1 MYTVEQ
7 INQAIHDLGGA
18 GRVSDGYH
26 TFDELYQHRTLL
38 FASLCNTTLN
48 DIAWKSRE
56 HHDPDFP
63 MYDGMFI
70 VGVQTAHGQAT
81 YHVDNSYWDIFHVKE
96 LARAEEFD
104 GHTPDQ
110 ALERI
115 FKECLDRS

>member
-38 FASLCNTTLN
+38 FASLCNTVLN
-48 DIAWKSRE
+48 DIAWKSHE
-56 HHDPDFP
+56 HHDPIFP

-81 YHVDNSYWDIFHVKE
+81 YHVEDAYWDIFNVKE